1 MRSKVLVG
9 GTEGRR
15 RWYGRE
21 KEVVWK
27 SEGGGT
33 EGRRRWYG
41 RANEVVLLNI
51 VVGRAKEVVQ
61 KG

>member
-1 MRSKVLVG
+1 MRSEVLV
-9 GTEGRR
+9 
-15 RWYGRE
+15 
-21 KEVVWK
+21 
-27 SEGGGT
+27 GGT